1 MKSWRWF
8 LPLLA
13 FAALGLLLA
22 TGLRAGRDPRLVPS
36 PLIGKPSPAFSLPD
50 LREGRPVVTR
60 ESLAGKPYLLNVW
73 ASWCVACRDDHPVLM
88 RYSRQPNALPIIG
101 LNWKD
106 ERADAVRWLARFGD
120 PYAAIPVDFEGGTAI
135 DFGVY
140 GAPETFLVDAQGVIR
155 YKHVGPLTDAII
167 REEIESR
174 VATSAKATQ

>member
-1 MKSWRWF
+1 MKALNFF

-36 PLIGKPSPAFSLPD
+36 PLIDKPAPAFSLPD
-50 LREGRPVVTR
+50 LVEGRPRVTADALR
-60 ESLAGKPYLLNVW
+60 GKPYLLNVW

-88 RYSRQPNALPIIG
+88 RYSRKPGALPIVG

-106 ERADAVRWLARFGD
+106 DAGDAQRWLRQFGD
-120 PYAAIPVDFEGGTAI
+120 PYAQIAYDFEGRTAI

-140 GAPETFLVDAQGVIR
+140 GAPETFLVDAEGVIR
-155 YKHVGPLTDAII
+155 FKHVGPLTDAII
-167 REEIESR
+167 AKEIEGR
-174 VATSAKATQ
+174 VAPAAQAK